1 MRALAPAVT
10 SLAAET
16 AYFALVSEPLSSAE
30 HERLVSILGAGAAR
44 ATPRPEVSML
54 LVTPRPGTVSPW
66 SSKATEIARVCGL
79 DNIVRLERGTGW
91 YFAAQDRAPLERET
105 LLRIAPLIHDRMTEQ
120 AGVGLD
126 QASRLFGH
134 AAPKALE
141 TVDLI
146 REGRPAL
153 ERANRQLGL
162 ALSADE
168 MDYLLGAFLDL
179 GRNPTDVELMMF
191 AQ

>member
-30 HERLVSILGAGAAR
+30 HERLVSILGAGAVR
-44 ATPRPEVSML
+44 ATWRPESSML

-91 YFAAQDRAPLERET
+91 Y
-105 LLRIAPLIHDRMTEQ
+105 
-120 AGVGLD
+120 
-126 QASRLFGH
+126 
-134 AAPKALE
+134 
-141 TVDLI
+141 
-146 REGRPAL
+146 
-153 ERANRQLGL
+153 
-162 ALSADE
+162 
-168 MDYLLGAFLDL
+168 
-179 GRNPTDVELMMF
+179 
-191 AQ
+191 